1 MMSLQEQR
9 IGHMANEEI
18 KMMNQTKGD
27 ENSKCV
33 NGSLYI
39 PIQYGDV
46 PLRFVTEQ

>member
-1 MMSLQEQR
+1 MSLQEQR

-18 KMMNQTKGD
+18 KMMNRTKGD

-33 NGSLYI
+33 NGSLNI

>member
-18 KMMNQTKGD
+18 KMMNRTKGD
-27 ENSKCV
+27 ENSKC
-33 NGSLYI
+33 LYI